1 MNCNPRYAIC
11 QDTTLRKVS
20 VFPIMA
26 SLVHILY
33 FDIVK
38 FQILSITFPDI
49 LFLFSICNLQ
59 MFYFC
64 ETSTSPS
71 IVDKSLELTLV
82 AFAKI
87 SKSILLI
94 VKISVDFATGKTFNF
109 PLFKISPS

>member
-49 LFLFSICNLQ
+49 LFLFSICNLE
-59 MFYFC
+59 MLNFC
-64 ETSTSPS
+64 ESFTTLSFSQESP
-71 IVDKSLELTLV
+71 DKMPPDPRHFSYLPESFHLSEESACCNNL
-82 AFAKI
+82 
-87 SKSILLI
+87 
-94 VKISVDFATGKTFNF
+94 
-109 PLFKISPS
+109 PSSDHVLP

>member
-49 LFLFSICNLQ
+49 LFLFSICNLE
-59 MFYFC
+59 MLNFYK
-64 ETSTSPS
+64 TSTTLSSFQESP
-71 IVDKSLELTLV
+71 DKMILDFYSFPNLPISHHLSAELTGCNSLP
-82 AFAKI
+82 
-87 SKSILLI
+87 
-94 VKISVDFATGKTFNF
+94 SVGHV
-109 PLFKISPS
+109 

>member
-49 LFLFSICNLQ
+49 LFLFSICNLE
-59 MFYFC
+59 MLTFC
-64 ETSTSPS
+64 ESSTTLSSSQGSP
-71 IVDKSLELTLV
+71 DKMHPDFRYSSNPLVLHHLSTELTDCNSL
-82 AFAKI
+82 
-87 SKSILLI
+87 
-94 VKISVDFATGKTFNF
+94 
-109 PLFKISPS
+109 PSADHALP

>member
-49 LFLFSICNLQ
+49 LFLFSICNLE
-59 MFYFC
+59 MLNFYK
-64 ETSTSPS
+64 TSTTLSSFQESP
-71 IVDKSLELTLV
+71 DKMHPGFRYSSNPLV
-82 AFAKI
+82 LHHL
-87 SKSILLI
+87 STESTDCNNL
-94 VKISVDFATGKTFNF
+94 
-109 PLFKISPS
+109 PSAGRVLP

>member
-11 QDTTLRKVS
+11 QDTTLKKVS

-49 LFLFSICNLQ
+49 LYLMQL
-59 MFYFC
+59 
-64 ETSTSPS
+64 
-71 IVDKSLELTLV
+71 
-82 AFAKI
+82 
-87 SKSILLI
+87 
-94 VKISVDFATGKTFNF
+94 
-109 PLFKISPS
+109 